1 MCDVQWARVA
11 TACDDK
17 DDGLELE
24 ACLIPGTLTPIFTA
38 RLQALIRYSD
48 IRRETIFNT
57 GYRGHTL
64 LGDGVYRIKL
74 QRENAK
80 RIQLRKNYER
90 HLSNRQYHVDELL
103 SAITLPCFFKIHQF
117 ECISFLVLSA
127 KFATSLC
134 PT

>member
-11 TACDDK
+11 TTCDNEE
-17 DDGLELE
+17 DGLELE
-24 ACLIPGTLTPIFTA
+24 AYLIPRTLTPIFTA

-48 IRRETIFNT
+48 IRRKTIFNT

-80 RIQLRKNYER
+80 RIQLRKKTMR
-90 HLSNRQYHVDELL
+90 D
-103 SAITLPCFFKIHQF
+103 T
-117 ECISFLVLSA
+117 FLIGSTMWMSCPVL
-127 KFATSLC
+127 
-134 PT
+134 